1 MNLEN
6 LSKIVSLF
14 NIAAIRAG
22 EKIMENY
29 KSSNYE
35 VKHDGSPVTI
45 ADLEANKVIT
55 EILSSEIADIK
66 IVSEENEEL
75 NDSEKYFLI
84 DPLDG
89 TKEFISKNGEFTVNI
104 ALIIGGKPVI
114 GSVYLPFKKE
124 LFWNDEKNSYYKFNN
139 CTKKISTKSYHS
151 NSIIAEVSRSH
162 INKKTTDFIKILKP
176 KRLNKTGSSI
186 KLCNIAKGISHI
198 YPRFGNVNYWDI
210 AAGHSILR
218 KAGGDIFDI
227 NGKKILYKK
236 KQNLIKSFI
245 AFSKNKLPKDLIQ
258 NAQKLL

>member
-124 LFWNDEKNSYYKFNN
+124 LFWNDEKNSTCGRFYF
-139 CTKKISTKSYHS
+139 CFKIF
-151 NSIIAEVSRSH
+151 IWFF
-162 INKKTTDFIKILKP
+162 KTL
-176 KRLNKTGSSI
+176 SSI
-186 KLCNIAKGISHI
+186 FNTRDTWKNI
-198 YPRFGNVNYWDI
+198 Y
-210 AAGHSILR
+210 
-218 KAGGDIFDI
+218 
-227 NGKKILYKK
+227 KIIPL
-236 KQNLIKSFI
+236 
-245 AFSKNKLPKDLIQ
+245 
-258 NAQKLL
+258 